1 MTREEARV
9 GLRWLNGP
17 ALTPAPALDYIT
29 DQSVSNSMS
38 SPTTTAAPSRQRRK
52 DARPA
57 ELLEAALALFVEK
70 GFAATR
76 TEEVAQRAGVSKG
89 TLYLYYPSKEELFKA
104 VIGHYLSARIADT
117 AQQVEAYRGKMGP
130 LLQDLLVSWWQQM
143 YASPASATFK
153 IIISESR
160 NFPEIAEYYV
170 HNVIEP
176 GSALIGGIIQRGVVS
191 GEFHTD
197 DVETVV
203 HSLVLPMVML
213 CAHKHGLGAC
223 SHHQI
228 DGHAFI
234 AAHVALIVRGLTHR
248 TRN

>member
-1 MTREEARV
+1 MTLAPS
-9 GLRWLNGP
+9 LN
-17 ALTPAPALDYIT
+17 YIT
-29 DQSVSNSMS
+29 DQLVSNFMS
-38 SPTTTAAPSRQRRK
+38 TPTATDTPIRQRRK

-57 ELLEAALALFVEK
+57 ELLEAALALFGEK

-104 VIGHYLSARIADT
+104 VVGHYLSARIADT
-117 AQQVEAYRGKMGP
+117 AQRVEAYRGKMGP
-130 LLQDLLVSWWQQM
+130 LLQDLLVGWWQQV

-176 GSALIGGIIQRGVVS
+176 GSALIGSIIQRGVAS

-197 DVETVV
+197 DIEGVV
-203 HSLVLPMVML
+203 HSLVLPMVMT

-223 SHHQI
+223 SHHQL

-234 AAHVALIVRGLTHR
+234 ASHVALIVRALTHKP
-248 TRN
+248 RN

>member
-1 MTREEARV
+1 V
-9 GLRWLNGP
+9 PNGL
-17 ALTPAPALDYIT
+17 ALTLPPSLNYIT
-29 DQSVSNSMS
+29 DQLVSNSMS
-38 SPTTTAAPSRQRRK
+38 TPAATDTPIRQRRK
-52 DARPA
+52 GARPA
-57 ELLEAALALFVEK
+57 ELLEAALALFGEK

-130 LLQDLLVSWWQQM
+130 LLQDLLVGWWQQV

-160 NFPEIAEYYV
+160 NFPEIAEYYT
-170 HNVIEP
+170 HHVIEP
-176 GSALIGGIIQRGVVS
+176 GSALIGSIIGRGVAS

-197 DVETVV
+197 DIEGVV
-203 HSLVLPMVML
+203 HSLVLPMVMA

-223 SHHQI
+223 SHQQL

-234 AAHVALIVRGLTHR
+234 ASHVALIVRALTHKP
-248 TRN
+248 RN

>member
-1 MTREEARV
+1 
-9 GLRWLNGP
+9 
-17 ALTPAPALDYIT
+17 
-29 DQSVSNSMS
+29 MS
-38 SPTTTAAPSRQRRK
+38 SPSATATPPRQRRK

-57 ELLEAALALFVEK
+57 ELLKAALALFGEK

-76 TEEVAQRAGVSKG
+76 IEEVAQRAGVSKG
-89 TLYLYYPSKEELFKA
+89 TLYLYYPSKEELLKA
-104 VIGHYLSARIADT
+104 VIANYLSARIADT
-117 AQQVEAYRGKMGP
+117 AQQVEAYRGQMGP
-130 LLQDLLVSWWQQM
+130 LLQDVLVSWWQQV
-143 YASPASATFK
+143 YASPVSATFK
-153 IIISESR
+153 IVISESN

-176 GSALIGGIIQRGVVS
+176 GSALIGGIIARGVAS

-197 DVETVV
+197 DIEAVV

-234 AAHVALIVRGLTHR
+234 AAHVALIVRGLTHKP
-248 TRN
+248 RN

>member
-1 MTREEARV
+1 MSLPTSTA
-9 GLRWLNGP
+9 LP
-17 ALTPAPALDYIT
+17 A
-29 DQSVSNSMS
+29 
-38 SPTTTAAPSRQRRK
+38 RQRRK

-57 ELLEAALALFVEK
+57 ELLEAALSLFVEK

-104 VIGHYLSARIADT
+104 VIAHYLSARIADT
-117 AQQVEAYRGKMGP
+117 AQQVEAYEGEMGP
-130 LLQDLLVSWWQQM
+130 LLEDVLVSWWQQM

-153 IIISESR
+153 IIISESN
-160 NFPEIAEYYV
+160 NFPEIAEFYV

-176 GSALIGGIIQRGVVS
+176 GSALIGSIIQRGVAS

-197 DVETVV
+197 NIEDVV

-228 DGHAFI
+228 DGHGFI
-234 AAHVALIVRGLTHR
+234 AAHVALVVRGLTR
-248 TRN
+248 QPRN

>member
-1 MTREEARV
+1 
-9 GLRWLNGP
+9 
-17 ALTPAPALDYIT
+17 
-29 DQSVSNSMS
+29 MS
-38 SPTTTAAPSRQRRK
+38 STLSPIPSRQRRK
-52 DARPA
+52 EARPA
-57 ELLEAALALFVEK
+57 ELLEAALALFGEK

-76 TEEVAQRAGVSKG
+76 IEEVALRAGVSKG

-104 VIGHYLSARIADT
+104 VIEHYLSASIADT
-117 AQQVEAYRGKMGP
+117 ALQVEAYRGQMAP
-130 LLQDLLVSWWQQM
+130 LLQDLLVRWWQQV

-170 HNVIEP
+170 HSVIEP
-176 GSALIGGIIQRGVVS
+176 GSALIGSIIQRGVAT
-191 GEFHTD
+191 GEFRAV
-197 DVETVV
+197 DVDSIV

-234 AAHVALIVRGLTHR
+234 AAHVALVVRGLTPAPAP
-248 TRN
+248 

>member
-1 MTREEARV
+1 MS
-9 GLRWLNGP
+9 
-17 ALTPAPALDYIT
+17 TPA
-29 DQSVSNSMS
+29 V
-38 SPTTTAAPSRQRRK
+38 TTPPSRQRRK

-57 ELLEAALALFVEK
+57 ELLEAALALFGEK

-104 VIGHYLSARIADT
+104 VIAHYLSSRIADT
-117 AQQVEAYRGKMGP
+117 VQQVEAYRGTMGA
-130 LLQDLLVSWWQQM
+130 LLQDLLVSWWQQV

-170 HNVIEP
+170 RNVIEP
-176 GSALIGGIIQRGVVS
+176 GAALIGSIIQRGVAS

-197 DVETVV
+197 SVEDVV
-203 HSLVLPMVML
+203 HSLVLPMVMT
-213 CAHKHGLGAC
+213 CAHKHGMGAC
-223 SHHQI
+223 SHHQL

-234 AAHVALIVRGLTHR
+234 AAHVALIVRGLTHGP
-248 TRN
+248 RN

>member
-1 MTREEARV
+1 MPST
-9 GLRWLNGP
+9 L
-17 ALTPAPALDYIT
+17 
-29 DQSVSNSMS
+29 S
-38 SPTTTAAPSRQRRK
+38 SPPSRQRRK
-52 DARPA
+52 EARPA

-76 TEEVAQRAGVSKG
+76 IEEVALRAGVSKG
-89 TLYLYYPSKEELFKA
+89 TLYLYYTSKEELFKA
-104 VIGHYLSARIADT
+104 VIEHYLSASIADT
-117 AQQVEAYRGKMGP
+117 AVQVEAYRGPMGP
-130 LLQDLLVSWWQQM
+130 LLQDLLVHWWQQV

-176 GSALIGGIIQRGVVS
+176 GSALIGGIIQRGIAT
-191 GEFHTD
+191 GEFRSV
-197 DVETVV
+197 DVESIV

-223 SHHQI
+223 SHHHI

-234 AAHVALIVRGLTHR
+234 AAHVALVVRGLAPASAP
-248 TRN
+248 

>member
-1 MTREEARV
+1 MPST
-9 GLRWLNGP
+9 L
-17 ALTPAPALDYIT
+17 
-29 DQSVSNSMS
+29 S
-38 SPTTTAAPSRQRRK
+38 SPPSRQRRK
-52 DARPA
+52 EARPA

-76 TEEVAQRAGVSKG
+76 IEEVALRAGVSKG
-89 TLYLYYPSKEELFKA
+89 TLYLYYTSKEELFKA
-104 VIGHYLSARIADT
+104 VIEHYLSARIADT
-117 AQQVEAYRGKMGP
+117 AVQVGAYRGPMGP
-130 LLQDLLVSWWQQM
+130 LLQDLLVRWWQQV
-143 YASPASATFK
+143 YASAASATFK

-176 GSALIGGIIQRGVVS
+176 GSALIGGIIQRGIAT
-191 GEFHTD
+191 GEFRAV
-197 DVETVV
+197 DVESIV

-234 AAHVALIVRGLTHR
+234 AAHVALVVRGLAPASAP
-248 TRN
+248 

>member
-1 MTREEARV
+1 MSTA
-9 GLRWLNGP
+9 
-17 ALTPAPALDYIT
+17 AATPA
-29 DQSVSNSMS
+29 
-38 SPTTTAAPSRQRRK
+38 RQRRK
-52 DARPA
+52 EARPA
-57 ELLEAALALFVEK
+57 ELLEAALALFGEK

-104 VIGHYLSARIADT
+104 VIAHYLSARIADT
-117 AQQVEAYRGKMGP
+117 AQRVEAYQGKMGP
-130 LLQDLLVSWWQQM
+130 LLQDLLVGWWQQV

-170 HNVIEP
+170 HHADDIE
-176 GSALIGGIIQRGVVS
+176 G
-191 GEFHTD
+191 
-197 DVETVV
+197 VV
-203 HSLVLPMVML
+203 HSLVLPMVMT

-223 SHHQI
+223 SHHQL

-234 AAHVALIVRGLTHR
+234 ASHVALIVRGLTHR
-248 TRN
+248 PRN

>member
-1 MTREEARV
+1 M
-9 GLRWLNGP
+9 RWRNGP
-17 ALTPAPALDYIT
+17 ALTLPGALDYIN
-29 DQSVSNSMS
+29 DQLVSNRMS
-38 SPTTTAAPSRQRRK
+38 DPTTAAPPRQRRK

-76 TEEVAQRAGVSKG
+76 IEEVAQHAGVSKG

-104 VIGHYLSARIADT
+104 VIEHYLSARIADT
-117 AQQVEAYRGKMGP
+117 AQIVEAYRGKMGP
-130 LLQDLLVSWWQQM
+130 LLQDLLVSWWQHV

-160 NFPEIAEYYV
+160 NFPDIAEYYV

-176 GSALIGGIIQRGVVS
+176 GSALIGGIIQRGVAG

-197 DVETVV
+197 DIEGVV

-228 DGHAFI
+228 DGPAFI
-234 AAHVALIVRGLTHR
+234 AAHVALIVRGLTHKP
-248 TRN
+248 RN

>member
-1 MTREEARV
+1 MSA
-9 GLRWLNGP
+9 P
-17 ALTPAPALDYIT
+17 IAAITPA
-29 DQSVSNSMS
+29 
-38 SPTTTAAPSRQRRK
+38 RQRRK

-76 TEEVAQRAGVSKG
+76 IEEVAQRAGVSKG
-89 TLYLYYPSKEELFKA
+89 TLYLYYTSKEELFKA
-104 VIGHYLSARIADT
+104 VIWHYLSARIADT

-130 LLQDLLVSWWQQM
+130 LLQDLLVGWWQQI

-160 NFPEIAEYYV
+160 NFPDIAEYYV

-176 GSALIGGIIQRGVVS
+176 GSALIGGIIQRGVAS

-197 DVETVV
+197 DIEGVV

-228 DGHAFI
+228 EGHAFI
-234 AAHVALIVRGLTHR
+234 AGHVALIVRGLTHR
-248 TRN
+248 PRN